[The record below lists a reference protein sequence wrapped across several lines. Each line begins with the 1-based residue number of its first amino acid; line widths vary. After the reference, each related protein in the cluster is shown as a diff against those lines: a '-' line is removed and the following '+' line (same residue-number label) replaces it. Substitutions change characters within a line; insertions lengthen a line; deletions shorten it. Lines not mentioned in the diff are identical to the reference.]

1 MTLEKLLYF
10 IPKVEVPKKVV
21 SFKEKLFWTLIV
33 LVVYYIL
40 CQVTIY
46 GLDPAASDYYKE
58 MRAILAGNFASII
71 TLGIGPIVMASII
84 LQLLTGAKLIKFDLS
99 TIEGRTYYQN
109 VQRLLAII
117 FTLVEA
123 TMLVVSGQLPPRKE
137 FVEAFGFGGAAS
149 IIIFQVFLG
158 GLLIILLDDVVS
170 KWGFG
175 SGLSL
180 FIAAGVSQEIM
191 VGSFNPLPT
200 EKGGEPAGAIPA
212 FLASLSKGMPEFIRP
227 GVAPDL
233 LTVFATIIVFI
244 VCLYAQLMRVEI
256 PLVYGRIGKFGRRF
270 PVPLI
275 YASNL
280 PVIFAMALLM
290 NFRIWATLLSSKGFS
305 EITILGHKL
314 TLWTIDAQGHV
325 TGGLLYYLMPNTLFA
340 EHLAQGVLTWHEI
353 LNAIIFTIFMV
364 IASIIFSILWVE
376 VSGMDAESL
385 AKRLHEAGMQIPGFR
400 RDERV
405 MIRILNRYIPA
416 VTILGG
422 AFVGLLA
429 AFATLTGAFGGGTG
443 VLLTVGIIYNLY
455 QEIASH
461 QLIEMHPIIRKL
473 VGERKV
479 VF

>member
-1 MTLEKLLYF
+1 LEKLFYY
-10 IPKVEVPKKVV
+10 IPKVEVPRKVV
-21 SFKEKLFWTLIV
+21 SFREKLFWTLIV
-33 LVVYYIL
+33 LIVYYIL

-46 GLDPAASDYYKE
+46 GLDPTASDYYKE

-84 LQLLTGAKLIKFDLS
+84 LQLLTGAKIIKFDLS

-109 VQRLLAII
+109 VERLLAII
-117 FTLVEA
+117 FTLIEA
-123 TMLVVSGQLPPRKE
+123 SMLVISGQLPPRKE
-137 FVEAFGFGGAAS
+137 FIEALGFGKAAS
-149 IIIFQVFLG
+149 ILVFQVFLG

-191 VGSFNPLPT
+191 VGAFNPLPT
-200 EKGGEPAGAIPA
+200 EGGEPAGAIPA
-212 FLASLSKGMPEFIRP
+212 FLVSLSKGMPEFVRP
-227 GVAPDL
+227 GLAPDL
-233 LTVFATIIVFI
+233 LTVFATIIIFI
-244 VCLYAQLMRVEI
+244 ICLYAQVMRVEI

-270 PVPLI
+270 PVPLV

-290 NFRIWATLLSSKGFS
+290 NFRIWATLLSTKGLN
-305 EITILGHKL
+305 EITIFGHSI
-314 TLWTIDAQGHV
+314 TLWVIDAGGHV
-325 TGGLLYYLMPNTLFA
+325 TGGLLYYLMPNTLFT
-340 EHLAQGVLTWHEI
+340 EHLVQGILTKHEI

-364 IASIIFSILWVE
+364 ITSIIFSVLWVE

-405 MIRILNRYIPA
+405 TLRILKRYIPA

-443 VLLTVGIIYNLY
+443 VLLLVGIIYNLY

-461 QLIEMHPIIRKL
+461 QLMEMHPIIRKI
-473 VGERKV
+473 VGERKIA
-479 VF
+479 F